1 MSQLIETR
9 LLFRNDA
16 RTPLG
21 RLTAAG
27 FIRNSAGVGS
37 AGMRVLGSYALVY
50 LLAGSGRYADA
61 GRRQQRVRAGDL
73 IVIFPEIGHLY
84 GPGPTEHWSEF
95 YVVFDGPVFDMWR
108 QVGLLNPSQ
117 PVLHAE
123 PIDEWLA
130 RLESTLHDPRPL
142 TVAGRTSEICRFLQV
157 LTEIV
162 APNSPEPAVAP
173 EPAWL
178 AHACTLLEAD
188 LTREIDLRAIA
199 SQVAMPYET
208 FRKRFQQQ
216 VGVSPGRYRATRR
229 IDAACTLLQQPDLTM
244 RAIAVSLGFS
254 DEYHFS
260 RRFKQITGLSPRE
273 FRRRLPQDQH
283 DKSGI
288 TNV

>member
-1 MSQLIETR
+1 MSQSIETR

-21 RLTAAG
+21 RLTMAG

-37 AGMRVLGSYALVY
+37 SAMRVLGSYAIVY
-50 LLAGSGRYADA
+50 LLAGSGRYPDVN
-61 GRRQQRVRAGDL
+61 RRQQRMRAGDL

-84 GPGPTEHWSEF
+84 GPSASEHWNEF

-117 PVLHAE
+117 PVLHTE

-130 RLESTLHDPRPL
+130 RLEGALQDPRPL
-142 TVAGRTSEICRFLQV
+142 TVAGRTGEICRFLQV

-162 APNSPEPAVAP
+162 APSSPEPTVAP

-178 AHACTLLEAD
+178 ARACTLLEAD
-188 LTREIDLRAIA
+188 LTQEIDLHSVA
-199 SQVAMPYET
+199 SEIAMPYET

-229 IDAACTLLQQPDLTM
+229 IDAACALLQQPDLSM
-244 RAIAVSLGFS
+244 RAIAMSLGFS
-254 DEYHFS
+254 DEFHFS
-260 RRFKQITGLSPRE
+260 RRFKQITGLPPRE
-273 FRRRLPQDQH
+273 FRRRLPQATIGSLTSD
-283 DKSGI
+283 
-288 TNV
+288 

>member
-1 MSQLIETR
+1 MSKSIETR
-9 LLFRNDA
+9 LLFRNDT

-21 RLTAAG
+21 RLTMAG

-37 AGMRVLGSYALVY
+37 SGMRVLGSYALVY

-61 GRRQQRVRAGDL
+61 NRRQQRVRAGAA
-73 IVIFPEIGHLY
+73 
-84 GPGPTEHWSEF
+84 EHWSEF

-108 QVGLLNPSQ
+108 QVGLLDPSR

-130 RLESTLHDPRPL
+130 RLEGALHDPRPL
-142 TVAGRTSEICRFLQV
+142 TVAGRTGEICRFLQI

-162 APNSPEPAVAP
+162 ALSSPDPAVTP

-178 AHACTLLEAD
+178 ARACTLLEAD
-188 LTREIDLRAIA
+188 LTQEIDLRAIA
-199 SQVAMPYET
+199 IQVAMPYET

-229 IDAACTLLQQPDLTM
+229 IDAACALLQQPDMTM

-254 DEYHFS
+254 DEFHFS

-273 FRRRLPQDQH
+273 FRRRLPQ
-283 DKSGI
+283 STI
-288 TNV
+288 ESLVSE

>member
-1 MSQLIETR
+1 MSKSLETR
-9 LLFRNDA
+9 LLFRNDT

-21 RLTAAG
+21 RLTMAG

-37 AGMRVLGSYALVY
+37 SGMRVLGSYALVY

-61 GRRQQRVRAGDL
+61 NRRQQRVRAGDL

-84 GPGPTEHWSEF
+84 GPGAAEHWSEF

-108 QVGLLNPSQ
+108 QVGLLDPSR

-130 RLESTLHDPRPL
+130 RLEGALHDPRPL
-142 TVAGRTSEICRFLQV
+142 TMAGRTGEICRFLQI

-162 APNSPEPAVAP
+162 ALSSPDPAVTP

-178 AHACTLLEAD
+178 ARACTLLEAD
-188 LTREIDLRAIA
+188 LTQEIDLRAIA
-199 SQVAMPYET
+199 IQVAMPYET

-229 IDAACTLLQQPDLTM
+229 IDAACALLQQPDMTM

-254 DEYHFS
+254 DEFHFS
-260 RRFKQITGLSPRE
+260 RRFKQITGMSPRE
-273 FRRRLPQDQH
+273 FRRLLPHAASDAQ
-283 DKSGI
+283 
-288 TNV
+288 

>member
-1 MSQLIETR
+1 MSQSIETR

-21 RLTAAG
+21 RLTMAG

-37 AGMRVLGSYALVY
+37 SAMRVLGSYALVY
-50 LLAGSGRYADA
+50 LLSGSGRYQDA
-61 GRRQQRVRAGDL
+61 NWRQQRMRAGDL

-84 GPGPTEHWSEF
+84 GPGASEHWSEF

-130 RLESTLHDPRPL
+130 RLEGALQDPRPL
-142 TVAGRTSEICRFLQV
+142 TVAGRTGEICRFLQV
-157 LTEIV
+157 LTELV
-162 APNSPEPAVAP
+162 APSSPEPTVAP

-178 AHACTLLEAD
+178 ARACTLLEAD
-188 LTREIDLRAIA
+188 LTQEIDLQSVA
-199 SQVAMPYET
+199 SEIAMPYET

-229 IDAACTLLQQPDLTM
+229 IDAACAMLQQPDLTM

-254 DEYHFS
+254 DEFHFS

-273 FRRRLPQDQH
+273 FRRRLPQATIGSATAD
-283 DKSGI
+283 
-288 TNV
+288 